1 MLHKCSMKSYLA
13 TLTDKANEYDVSLLK
28 AFKQASIPTSTYY
41 RAQSSGQIR
50 YETALRVFNAIEKLH
65 VLQQAREHT
74 QRLRASGANVNR
86 RSVRAKFKPR
96 IVSS

>member
-1 MLHKCSMKSYLA
+1 MKSYLT
-13 TLTDKANEYDVSLLK
+13 TLTEQADSYDVSLLK
-28 AFKQASIPTSTYY
+28 AFKHASIPTSTYY
-41 RAQSSGQIR
+41 RAQLSGQIR

-74 QRLRASGANVNR
+74 QGLRASSQRVNR

-96 IVSS
+96 VVSS

>member
-1 MLHKCSMKSYLA
+1 MKSYLT
-13 TLTDKANEYDVSLLK
+13 TLTDKANEYNVSLLK

-74 QRLRASGANVNR
+74 QRLRASGKNINR
-86 RSVRAKFKPR
+86 RTVRAKFKPR
-96 IVSS
+96 VVSS